1 MVSPGTPAECACS
14 APRDPLQRLHVP
26 GRRRGSLWRLG
37 RNRVARNRAVPDNG
51 RPSDSHVDTGSK
63 LDLVLRSAVRQ
74 KRFQSNAAFDQPQAD
89 KESIMATKNTT
100 KDIETVE
107 QVEALEFLEIV
118 DAGIKQVVA
127 DHEIDIQKAR
137 YKAMRAIAWQ
147 AFIEHIE
154 AGTFEDL
161 VDRASANVDN
171 LPSGWE
177 LTAEAAKAKK
187 ATPVKTR
194 TKKAT
199 A

>member
-1 MVSPGTPAECACS
+1 
-14 APRDPLQRLHVP
+14 
-26 GRRRGSLWRLG
+26 
-37 RNRVARNRAVPDNG
+37 
-51 RPSDSHVDTGSK
+51 
-63 LDLVLRSAVRQ
+63 
-74 KRFQSNAAFDQPQAD
+74 
-89 KESIMATKNTT
+89 MATKNTT